1 MRSDQAPEIR
11 VFSVSQAGNRLDRFL
26 AGACPDLSRSQIQ
39 KLIESGYITVN
50 AHPQRQALKLKTGDA
65 VRITIPPPEPVLLV
79 PENIPLRAVYEDPD
93 VVIID
98 KPAGLTV
105 HPAPGHVQH
114 TLVNALLNRYPDL
127 EVFGSSLRPGIVH
140 RLDKDTSGLIVVARN
155 EKTRQYLIN
164 QFKLRQVK
172 KGYLVLVRGRL
183 APERGAIEAPV
194 GRDPSNRKRMAV
206 VSSGRE
212 ARTTYRVIK
221 YVDGYT
227 YLEAQIET
235 GRTHQIRVHFAAIGH
250 PVAGDTVYGMRNPLL
265 KRQFLHAYHLELRLP
280 SDGRVH
286 VFSCD
291 LPPDLEGVLKTLR
304 VTNK

>member
-1 MRSDQAPEIR
+1 MRPDQAPETKI
-11 VFSVSQAGNRLDRFL
+11 FKVSEAGDRLDRYL
-26 AGACPDLSRSQIQ
+26 AGACPDLSRSHIQ
-39 KLIESGYITVN
+39 KLIESGRVTVN
-50 AHPQRQALKLKTGDA
+50 SFPQRPALKLKAGD
-65 VRITIPPPEPVLLV
+65 VVSLTIPPPEPVILV
-79 PENIPLRAVYEDPD
+79 PEDIPFRVVYEDSD

-105 HPAPGHVQH
+105 HPAPGHAQH

-127 EVFGSSLRPGIVH
+127 ETFGSSLRPGIVH

-155 EKTRQYLIN
+155 EKARQYLIN

-172 KGYLVLVRGRL
+172 KGYRVLVRGRL

-212 ARTTYRVIK
+212 ARTAYRVLK

-227 YLEAQIET
+227 YLEVRIET

-250 PVAGDTVYGMRNPLL
+250 PVAGDTVYGVKHHLL

-280 SDGRVH
+280 CDGREH
-286 VFSCD
+286 TFSCD
-291 LPPDLEGVLKTLR
+291 LPPDLQGVLKTLR